1 MARKP
6 YAKRIAQGAS
16 TGAMTGGAA
25 GFKMGGPIP
34 GLVGALSGGLS
45 GAFMARPGDD
55 EERLRARMRRL
66 NQGVL
71 QDEESAIMA
80 NFMDPVAGTANEQLV
95 RQRALSSPSVSTGA
109 QARQGVMG
117 QRAAREDIAEAA
129 REGRLAVMDL
139 GERRRQQGQ
148 RLQEGF
154 LRDDQRRDREFN
166 QTMLDEGLELAG
178 ERGEVAGEQAGLGG
192 MERALLPG
200 GVMGAAGRVARRL
213 GDPSRRSVVG
223 TNAVSAGGTAGAA
236 DALAREVAG
245 PPPLP
250 GVPGLPAEHT
260 PLQIRNRNRR
270 DFVANMEALNL
281 QALDDGAGFA
291 DTAGIPDPGLAGR
304 MLASRGVDDGFRVES
319 VTPDATVTSRPLTP
333 NEQGMLGTGEYRSLP
348 EADPAVLRELAVA
361 GLSEELATDIDYLD
375 LRDKFPG
382 LPATTRESMM
392 EGYGK
397 MNEDQRSSLTGDY
410 WQFIK
415 MTVEL

>member
-236 DALAREVAG
+236 DALAGEVYERD
-245 PPPLP
+245 PL
-250 GVPGLPAEHT
+250 AA
-260 PLQIRNRNRR
+260 RAAARR

>member
-80 NFMDPVAGTANEQLV
+80 NFMDPVAGAANEQLV

-117 QRAAREDIAEAA
+117 QQAARQDIAEAA

-148 RLQEGF
+148 RLREGF
-154 LRDDQRRDREFN
+154 LRDDQRRDREFG

-178 ERGEVAGEQAGLGG
+178 ERGEVAGEQQGQEDR
-192 MERALLPG
+192 ERALLPD
-200 GVMGAAGRVARRL
+200 GVMGVAGRLARRL
-213 GDPSRRSVVG
+213 RDPSRRSVVG

-236 DALAREVAG
+236 DALAREVYERD
-245 PPPLP
+245 PL
-250 GVPGLPAEHT
+250 AA
-260 PLQIRNRNRR
+260 RAAARR
-270 DFVANMEALNL
+270 EFVTNIEDL
-281 QALDDGAGFA
+281 QALDDEAGFA
-291 DTAGIPDPGLAGR
+291 DTAGIADPGLARR

-333 NEQGMLGTGEYRSLP
+333 DEQGTLAAGEYRSLP
-348 EADPAVLRELAVA
+348 EADPAVLRELAA
-361 GLSEELATDIDYLD
+361 EGLSEELATDFDYLD

-392 EGYGK
+392 EDYRK
-397 MNEDQRSSLTGDY
+397 MTSDQREGLTNKY
-410 WQFIK
+410 WDFIT
-415 MTVEL
+415 MTEGL